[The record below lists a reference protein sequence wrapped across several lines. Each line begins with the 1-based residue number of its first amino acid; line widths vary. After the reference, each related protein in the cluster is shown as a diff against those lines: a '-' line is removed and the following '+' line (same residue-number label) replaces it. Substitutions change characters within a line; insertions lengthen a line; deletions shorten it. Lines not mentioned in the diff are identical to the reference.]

1 MLEMNW
7 LRLLM
12 VLIDFP
18 WHGIMSH
25 DDGGCDDCDELAQAS
40 DGSGSDGDY
49 CDRYRMIENS
59 CGSDCG

>member
-1 MLEMNW
+1 
-7 LRLLM
+7 M